1 MSFYTSLTGLQG
13 AQKDLAVISNNVAN
27 VSSTG
32 FKKSRAEFGDIISTS
47 PTLSASQLI
56 GAGTA
61 IKNIRQQFSQGALQQ
76 SASSLDLAITGEG
89 FFAVKPALTTEQ
101 VVFTRNGSFTVN
113 ADRYVIDNTGATL
126 QIYPVDGSGTVVS
139 SGLGAVRNLQL
150 PLTSGTPKGTEHVT
164 QSINLP
170 PNDDVIADRPIYQL
184 PGNTYAFDRFDPD
197 TYNRSTTTTIYD
209 SLGNPMTMTNYY
221 VKTANS
227 PNPTWEVRTF
237 VGEQEISSNPAQPT
251 PAVPLQL
258 TFDSNGSLTSPT
270 APTTLAEFTPNTSSG
285 GPQIITLDF
294 GAATTQRAGAF
305 AVNSGSQ
312 DGYPVGQLE
321 GVSVNAQGLVTAS
334 FTNGTTQALGKVV
347 VANFS
352 NPSGLKQIGNAH
364 WTVTGLSGD
373 PTLGEAGAGSFGS
386 IQAGALERANVDI
399 TEELVDLIAA
409 QRNFQANAKAIETAN
424 TLSQTIINIR

>member
-27 VSSTG
+27 VGSIG

-56 GAGTA
+56 GSGTVV
-61 IKNIRQQFSQGALQQ
+61 KNIRQQFSQGALQQ
-76 SASSLDLAITGEG
+76 SASGLDLAITGEG
-89 FFAVKPALTTEQ
+89 FFAVKPSLTTEQ

-113 ADRYVIDNTGATL
+113 ADRYVVDNTGSTL

-139 SGLGAVRNLQL
+139 TGLGASRNLQL
-150 PLTSGTPKGTEHVT
+150 PLTSGTPKGTENVT
-164 QSINLP
+164 LAINLP
-170 PNDDVIADRPIYQL
+170 ANDDVVADRPEYQV
-184 PGNTYAFDRFDPD
+184 PGNSYAFDRFDPK
-197 TYNRSTTTTIYD
+197 TYNRTSTTTIYD

-221 VKTANS
+221 IKTATT
-227 PNPTWEVRTF
+227 PNPTWDVRTF
-237 VGEQEISSNPAQPT
+237 VGDQQVSSDPAQPT
-251 PAVPLQL
+251 PPVAMQL
-258 TFDSNGSLTSPT
+258 VFDNNGTMTSPT
-270 APTTLAEFTPNTSSG
+270 APTIMAEFTPNSSAG
-285 GPQIITLDF
+285 AQIVAIDY
-294 GAATTQRAGAF
+294 GVATTQRAGSF
-305 AVNSGSQ
+305 AINAGSQ

-321 GVSVNAQGLVTAS
+321 GVSVNAQGLVEAS

-352 NPSGLKQIGNAH
+352 NPSGLKQTGNAH
-364 WTVTGLSGD
+364 WTVTGLSGE
-373 PTLGEAGAGSFGS
+373 PRLGEAGAGGFGT